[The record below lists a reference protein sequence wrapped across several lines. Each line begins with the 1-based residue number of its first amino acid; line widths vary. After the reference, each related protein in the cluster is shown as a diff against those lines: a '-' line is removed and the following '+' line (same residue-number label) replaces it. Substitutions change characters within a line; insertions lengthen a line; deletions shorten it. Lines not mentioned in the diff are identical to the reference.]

1 MGGKVVRF
9 RTRPEVPASIRY
21 TPDELAVLCA
31 QQKKRSRRRTTRGA
45 PGPTDAGPGQ
55 PLGGYLGRGTDG
67 PPGIETLSAGLR
79 HSWP

>member
-31 QQKKRSRRRTTRGA
+31 QQKKT
-45 PGPTDAGPGQ
+45 
-55 PLGGYLGRGTDG
+55 L
-67 PPGIETLSAGLR
+67 PPPNNPR
-79 HSWP
+79 CPRPN